1 MKKILRMIAE
11 MDYVPVAKKISR
23 KVYRRKILGCPFRE
37 KRLMILGS
45 RGYYGNY
52 AENTIRLIDFTSLI
66 HGLIST
72 PHL

>member
-1 MKKILRMIAE
+1 MIAE
-11 MDYVPVAKKISR
+11 MDYVPGAKKRSR
-23 KVYRRKILGCPFRE
+23 KVYRRKIFSCPFR
-37 KRLMILGS
+37 KRRLMILDN